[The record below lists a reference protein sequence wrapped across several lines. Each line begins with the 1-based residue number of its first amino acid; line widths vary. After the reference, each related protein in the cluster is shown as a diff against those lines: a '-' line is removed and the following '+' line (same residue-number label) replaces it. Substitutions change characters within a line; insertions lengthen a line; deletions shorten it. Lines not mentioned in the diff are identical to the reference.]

1 MASEKKDLTLYDSD
15 GKKAS
20 RDDLLRALQV
30 SNEEGMAD
38 ALKLRSL
45 IKTILEKDPRKWDDA
60 QYKFIADLAKEA
72 LGAN

>member
-1 MASEKKDLTLYDSD
+1 MASDKKDLTLYDSD

-60 QYKFIADLAKEA
+60 QYKFIVDLAKEA
-72 LGAN
+72 VGGN